1 MEGTDTKRER
11 TDRFLFN
18 LLGVAEFTIDGRS
31 MAFRTRKSLA
41 LLAYLAVD
49 PGPHSRERL
58 ADLLWPDTDVVDAR
72 ASLRTAL
79 NYVRQALGTQND
91 GVLVATRDMLGLQPG
106 SIALDVDA
114 LAEARRLLRQSAD
127 ARLRH
132 QVEDAARRYRGPF
145 LAGMI
150 LPDAPDF
157 ESWIDSQ
164 RRYWRGLEAELLDRL
179 ASLQIAAGEP
189 AAALFT
195 LERLT
200 AVSPDEELAWRRLIE
215 TCLQAED
222 RAGARRAW
230 NGYCR
235 TLAELNATASPQMAE
250 LGEHI
255 HGVSSGVAPTPMG
268 FEDLDL
274 GAAPF
279 VGRER
284 EWAQLKASLRRMQGG
299 RTEVVVVQGASGV
312 GKTRLVS
319 EFIGS
324 TRDAEVDVITGRAF
338 QHLDDLPYAAVVGG
352 LRARL
357 EEENAPDD
365 LLSDLWLA
373 ELARL
378 LPELRERYPDLPV
391 RHEDSLGRSRV
402 FEAVGRL
409 GMALAK
415 RKPLVLFLDDVQWS
429 DSGTRD
435 LLRYAVRRWAETRT
449 RVLLILT
456 AANDLRPEGELEQ
469 WLAGFNRE
477 TTTRRL
483 FLHPLQ
489 PRDVTQLVGILAAT
503 DEEDL
508 STVGEFGRWL
518 VDRTGGRPLPVVQ
531 TLRGMVEEG
540 ALHLRTVQD
549 NRWAIELPDVDAI
562 PELAFASLG

>member
-1 MEGTDTKRER
+1 MEGIDMKRER
-11 TDRFLFN
+11 TDRFLFK

-31 MAFRTRKSLA
+31 IAFRTRKSLA

-58 ADLLWPDTDVVDAR
+58 ADMLWPDTDVVDAR

-91 GVLVATRDMLGLQPG
+91 RVLVATRDTLGVLPG
-106 SIALDVDA
+106 SIRLDVDA
-114 LAEARRLLRQSAD
+114 LTEAGRLLRQSAD

-132 QVEDAARRYRGPF
+132 QVEAAAKRYRGPF
-145 LAGMI
+145 LVDML

-164 RRYWRGLEAELLDRL
+164 RAYWRDLEAEILDRL

-189 AAALFT
+189 AAAFST

-215 TCLQAED
+215 TCLQAEE

-230 NGYCR
+230 NAYCR
-235 TLAELNATASPQMAE
+235 TLAELKATASPQMAE
-250 LGEHI
+250 LGERI
-255 HGVSSGVAPTPMG
+255 LGATSAVAPTPMG

-284 EWAQLKASLRRMQGG
+284 EWAHLKASYRRTQEG
-299 RTEVVVVQGASGV
+299 RTEVIVLQGASGV

-324 TRDAEVDVITGRAF
+324 IRDAEVDVIRGHAF
-338 QHLDDLPYAAVVGG
+338 EHLDGLPYAAVVGG

-378 LPELRERYPDLPV
+378 LPELRERYPDLPI
-391 RHEDSLGRSRV
+391 RQEDSLGRCWI
-402 FEAVGRL
+402 FEAVSRL
-409 GMALAK
+409 GMALAR
-415 RKPLVLFLDDVQWS
+415 RKPLVLFVDDVQWT

-435 LLRYAVRRWAETRT
+435 LLRYAVRRWAETGT

-456 AANDLRPEGELEQ
+456 AANDQRPDADLEQ
-469 WLAGFNRE
+469 WLAELKRE
-477 TTTRRL
+477 TPTRL
-483 FLHPLQ
+483 VHLHPLQ

-503 DEEDL
+503 DEENL
-508 STVGEFGRWL
+508 TTAGEFGQWL

-540 ALHLRTVQD
+540 ALRLRPMQD
-549 NRWAIELPDVDAI
+549 NRWAIELPDIDAI
-562 PELAFASLG
+562 PELAFASVR

>member
-1 MEGTDTKRER
+1 MEGIDTKRGR
-11 TDRFLFN
+11 TDRFLFK

-31 MAFRTRKSLA
+31 IAFRTRKSLA
-41 LLAYLAVD
+41 LLAYLALD

-91 GVLVATRDMLGLQPG
+91 RVLVATRDTLGVLSG
-106 SIALDVDA
+106 SIGLDVDA
-114 LAEARRLLRQSAD
+114 LTEARRLLRQSAD

-132 QVEDAARRYRGPF
+132 QVEAAAKRYRGPF
-145 LAGMI
+145 LAGML
-150 LPDAPDF
+150 LPDAPDY
-157 ESWIDSQ
+157 ESWVDSQ
-164 RRYWRGLEAELLDRL
+164 RAYWRGLEAEVLDRL

-189 AAALFT
+189 AAAFST

-230 NGYCR
+230 NAYCR
-235 TLAELNATASPQMAE
+235 TVSEQKATASAQMAE
-250 LGEHI
+250 LGERI
-255 HGVSSGVAPTPMG
+255 LGVSSVVGPTPMG

-274 GAAPF
+274 DAAPF

-284 EWAQLKASLRRMQGG
+284 EWAHLKSSHRRTQEG
-299 RTEVVVVQGASGV
+299 RTEVIVLQGASGV

-324 TRDAEVDVITGRAF
+324 IPQVDVIRGRAF
-338 QHLDDLPYAAVVGG
+338 EHLDDLPYAAVVGG

-357 EEENAPDD
+357 EEENSPDD

-391 RHEDSLGRSRV
+391 LHEDSLGRSRI
-402 FEAVGRL
+402 FEAVSRL
-409 GMALAK
+409 GMALAR
-415 RKPLVLFLDDVQWS
+415 RKPLVLFVDDVQWT
-429 DSGTRD
+429 DAGTRD
-435 LLRYAVRRWAETRT
+435 LLRYAVRRWAETGT

-456 AANDLRPEGELEQ
+456 AANDQRPEGELEQ
-469 WLAGFNRE
+469 WLAELKRE
-477 TTTRRL
+477 ATTRL
-483 FLHPLQ
+483 LHLNPLKPQ
-489 PRDVTQLVGILAAT
+489 DLTQLVGILAAI
-503 DEEDL
+503 DEENL
-508 STVGEFGRWL
+508 ETVGEFGQWL
-518 VDRTGGRPLPVVQ
+518 ADRTGGRPLPVVQ

-540 ALHLRTVQD
+540 ALHLRLMQD

-562 PELAFASLG
+562 PELAFAAVG